1 MKANDIN
8 TPEELQQKIDDANKV
23 EKLNKDIEWYK
34 KAIIQRSGR
43 IRELESSLENAENN
57 LKQAD
62 ADKEEV
68 QARLN
73 NALDS
78 QFSAET
84 KRSEYI
90 ELGVK
95 MGIAISSISQKIK
108 DYFIKGAIVLPDT
121 ASKNSYESIME
132 LVNSEYEKERDIQS
146 LDSKDKLLDG
156 YLSAVYSRNRNHVLE
171 NFGLGR

>member
-8 TPEELQQKIDDANKV
+8 TPEELQQKIDDSNKV

-34 KAIIQRSGR
+34 KTIIQRSDR

-62 ADKEEV
+62 AAKEEV

-95 MGIAISSISQKIK
+95 MGMAISSIS
-108 DYFIKGAIVLPDT
+108 
-121 ASKNSYESIME
+121 
-132 LVNSEYEKERDIQS
+132 
-146 LDSKDKLLDG
+146 
-156 YLSAVYSRNRNHVLE
+156 
-171 NFGLGR
+171 